1 MNTNRPILFKLSFS
15 TSWQD
20 LKDLFRKGGRVTHTD
35 VDVDEETHRP
45 KGSGLVIYD
54 DPRDAAGA
62 IGMLWARWRERLYIH
77 WYWYMYRNL

>member
-1 MNTNRPILFKLSFS
+1 M
-15 TSWQD
+15 
-20 LKDLFRKGGRVTHTD
+20 THTD

-62 IGMLWARWRERLYIH
+62 IGM
-77 WYWYMYRNL
+77 

>member
-1 MNTNRPILFKLSFS
+1 M
-15 TSWQD
+15 
-20 LKDLFRKGGRVTHTD
+20 FRKGGRVTHTD

-62 IGMLWARWRERLYIH
+62 IGMCGQDEGKSFHIH
-77 WYWYMYRNL
+77 WIWYMYRNL